1 MKNLIV
7 TLAYNAA
14 DYGRRDGSETGYA
27 LPLKVLDA
35 EGSVLAEGAAS
46 VDQPAS
52 FEILDETELV
62 FVRLTWPSGRTET
75 QRIDLQGRSDASVT
89 FSDST
94 IAPNEWSAW
103 AIPKLNPR
111 TPLALGTGAVDLY
124 LSRYDRVWLRLWRFE
139 AGAWVE
145 EPLNPTGTYRNRS
158 AWQLDLT
165 LASCPWLLQIGGSAV
180 TWRFVSLPG
189 GGPARVL
196 ITPRDSSDP
205 RADEMKVIVTGFR
218 ADAENLLEFLAR
230 DSIRAVHALADS
242 VLLAEKLLAEKFHD
256 PLAAVAGAYYL
267 LRVNAW
273 NRLPCS
279 WFENLSQ
286 QFAWLPDAAIVH
298 SIRLLRE
305 GTEAQTSP
313 YSPPD
318 LLNQSLKCGWP
329 VYSEGITLLQEAAAS
344 LRGSPTRTHDQ
355 DSFRDVQQLGAAKAW
370 AGAAA
375 SFYGRFPDDP
385 SPLKWAGMPHAP
397 RRRSLNPLLR
407 DYTATHPPGNATR
420 EAQLSRVIADSAS
433 NLKPTGSLKG
443 ESVQLARPSSLT
455 PDDVFL
461 LGSIQG

>member
-1 MKNLIV
+1 MKKLIV
-7 TLAYNAA
+7 NLAYNTA
-14 DYGRRDGSETGYA
+14 DYGQRDGSENGYA

-52 FEILDETELV
+52 FSILEEIGLV

-75 QRIDLQGRSDASVT
+75 QRIDLQGHTEASVT

-111 TPLALGTGAVDLY
+111 TPLALGTGDVDLD

-139 AGAWVE
+139 GGAWVE
-145 EPLNPTGTYRNRS
+145 EPLKPTGTYRNRS

-230 DSIRAVHALADS
+230 DSMRAVNALADS
-242 VLLAEKLLAEKFHD
+242 VNLAERLFAEKFQD

-267 LRVNAW
+267 LRVDAL
-273 NRLPCS
+273 NRVPCS

-298 SIRLLRE
+298 CIRLLRE
-305 GTEAQTSP
+305 GNENQASP
-313 YSPPD
+313 RSPIT
-318 LLNQSLKCGWP
+318 LFKQSLVRGWP
-329 VYSEGITLLQEAAAS
+329 VYSEGIALLQEAAAS
-344 LRGSPTRTHDQ
+344 LRGTFTKIEYQTSFNHVQ
-355 DSFRDVQQLGAAKAW
+355 DLGAAKAW
-370 AGAAA
+370 AGASA
-375 SFYGRFPDDP
+375 SFYGRLPNEP
-385 SPLKWAGMPHAP
+385 STLMWAGMPHAP
-397 RRRSLNPLLR
+397 RRRSLHPALR
-407 DYTATHPPGNATR
+407 AHAVTKKAKSVYGD
-420 EAQLSRVIADSAS
+420 AQIRQGVVGSINKAQSR
-433 NLKPTGSLKG
+433 KSLKK
-443 ESVQLARPSSLT
+443 ESVQSTRPS
-455 PDDVFL
+455 PDIGDEVFL
-461 LGSIQG
+461 LGSIN